1 MLPSKSC
8 IRCCERISRAMPEL
22 SMNVTPD
29 ELQAVVGQRGY
40 FPADM
45 PVKDYP
51 MDFVDGCLVAAW
63 DQVAQMIVNN
73 RDVPF

>member
-1 MLPSKSC
+1 MSEF
-8 IRCCERISRAMPEL
+8 ERQIYTDLKDVYKR
-22 SMNVTPD
+22 
-29 ELQAVVGQRGY
+29 QVVGQRGY